1 MENEKKL
8 RIDNF
13 RLMCQDVAD
22 FNIDTDE
29 PLKQSPE
36 RLIGYHHFADIFK
49 GLVPLADYDDRGRFS
64 YLDDFPE
71 IFPNA
76 FPSMQKTG
84 AAVLFTGDT
93 GCGKHTADNT
103 FMSVVYH
110 FVENEL
116 IEQMADENMA
126 IIPEASDLD
135 EAMEYYKIDLRAY
148 RANTERQ
155 LGTELN
161 ELFSQLE
168 NKAFAQPAKLFYFS
182 LGDVTRILDSRLL
195 APRFAEAAARLTESS
210 SARCILTCI
219 YDGRANM
226 LDEHTKKPFYVL
238 ELEPPA
244 LAEREEYFSFLV
256 MRYPNIRFAFNSNQL
271 AKLTE
276 GFTFAM
282 IKQLAAYLLMTAK
295 SELKRKRLKMNY
307 IRFETA
313 QKQDV
318 IMLEAKTIC
327 SYADMLRAQRY
338 SGAATEVYQPAVPQP
353 VAVTA
358 AVPEVKPQPV
368 QTPSEASE
376 SGEDDPKNAAK
387 KATESINTSEQMY
400 NEIDKL
406 VVPVNYRQRVL
417 MDHQTFHSS
426 VWSVLSITLD
436 DFLSSCRKKG
446 LTSLANLKAV
456 TVSLGGH
463 LLLHVWDDKLLV
475 PSMSEAEIDYSE
487 LIREGRLNEETLMR
501 IGKDGAWLNAQL
513 RKQGCK
519 SEKEVFL
526 GVCDQNNGLIVYKKV

>member
-282 IKQLAAYLLMTAK
+282 IKRLAAYLLMTAK

-487 LIREGRLNEETLMR
+487 VIREGRLNEETLMR

>member
-36 RLIGYHHFADIFK
+36 RLIGYRHFADIFK

-148 RANTERQ
+148 RAKTERQ

>member
-36 RLIGYHHFADIFK
+36 RLIGYRHFADIFK

-436 DFLSSCRKKG
+436 EFLSSCRKKG

-487 LIREGRLNEETLMR
+487 VIREGRLNEETLMR

>member
-295 SELKRKRLKMNY
+295 SELKRKRLKMSY

-406 VVPVNYRQRVL
+406 IVPVNYRQRVL

-436 DFLSSCRKKG
+436 EFLSSCRKKG

-487 LIREGRLNEETLMR
+487 VIREGRLNEETLMR

>member
-36 RLIGYHHFADIFK
+36 RLIGYRHFADIFK

-417 MDHQTFHSS
+417 MDHQNFHSS

>member
-36 RLIGYHHFADIFK
+36 RLIGYRHFADIFK
-49 GLVPLADYDDRGRFS
+49 GLVPLADYDDRERFS

-282 IKQLAAYLLMTAK
+282 IKRLAAYLLMTAK

-387 KATESINTSEQMY
+387 KATESINTSEQMC

-436 DFLSSCRKKG
+436 EFLSSCRKKG

-487 LIREGRLNEETLMR
+487 VIREGRLNEETLMR

>member
-36 RLIGYHHFADIFK
+36 RLIGYRHFADIFK

-110 FVENEL
+110 FVEKEL

-436 DFLSSCRKKG
+436 EFLSSCRKKG